1 MTTKDRLTTVLITSA
16 MVLITSAMV
25 LGTAVSTSAQQTTGA
40 QPNQGVVGAG
50 QWPYMMDPC
59 MMGQGMGP
67 GMMGQGMAP
76 GAMQPLARN
85 LETSDVERMMNSW
98 LAWQRNPNLQ
108 LGKVEAKGEYIFV
121 VEIVTQNGSLVQRYE
136 VNRQTGWMRPL

>member
-1 MTTKDRLTTVLITSA
+1 
-16 MVLITSAMV
+16 MV
-25 LGTAVSTSAQQTTGA
+25 LGAAVSASAQQTSGV

-50 QWPYMMDPC
+50 QWPYMMGPGMMDPC
-59 MMGQGMGP
+59 MMGQGM
-67 GMMGQGMAP
+67 MGQGMGP
-76 GAMQPLARN
+76 GAMQPLARD

-98 LAWQRNPNLQ
+98 LAWQRNPNLK
-108 LGKVEAKGEYIFV
+108 LGGIEARDEYIFV